1 MGVIFLKKLL
11 LFVFLLAVTL
21 CGCGNRALSSDDFAE
36 GSLLFDMGAGS
47 AESIEQCTLIDDG
60 AVPEILLPKEEYN
73 LFAKYRYESDY
84 PSDKLHELM
93 VFPTNKLINI
103 SVGGNNYV
111 LYLREDG
118 SIGAKLSEEAGF
130 KLYQADVSNRI
141 TPEKY
146 EKLIKKYA
154 D

>member
-1 MGVIFLKKLL
+1 MKKALIVIIVFFLI
-11 LFVFLLAVTL
+11 AVL
-21 CGCGNRALSSDDFAE
+21 CSCGSHALSSDDFAE

-47 AESIEQCTLIDDG
+47 AESIEQCTIIDDG

-73 LFAKYRYESDY
+73 LFAKYRYKSDY

-146 EKLIKKYA
+146 KMLVKKYA

>member
-1 MGVIFLKKLL
+1 MKKLL
-11 LFVFLLAVTL
+11 LSITCFLLTLAL
-21 CGCGNRALSSDDFAE
+21 CGCGSHALLRDDFAE

-47 AESIEQCTLIDDG
+47 AESIEKCTIIDDG

-73 LFAKYRYESDY
+73 LFAKYRYKSDY

-111 LYLREDG
+111 LYLRKDG

-130 KLYQADVSNRI
+130 KLYQADESNRI
-141 TPEKY
+141 TPEKF
-146 EKLIKKYA
+146 KSLVNKYA

>member
-1 MGVIFLKKLL
+1 MKKALIVIIGFFLI
-11 LFVFLLAVTL
+11 AAL
-21 CGCGNRALSSDDFAE
+21 CGCGSHALSSDDFAE
-36 GSLLFDMGAGS
+36 GFLLFDMGAGS
-47 AESIEQCTLIDDG
+47 AESIEQCTIIDDG
-60 AVPEILLPKEEYN
+60 AVPEILLPEEEYN
-73 LFAKYRYESDY
+73 LFAKYRYKSDY

-93 VFPTNKLINI
+93 VFPTNKPINI

-146 EKLIKKYA
+146 KMLVKKYA

>member
-1 MGVIFLKKLL
+1 MFLKKLL

-47 AESIEQCTLIDDG
+47 AESIEQCTIIDDG

-73 LFAKYRYESDY
+73 LFAKYRYKSDY

-111 LYLREDG
+111 LYLRKDG

-146 EKLIKKYA
+146 EKLVKKYA

>member
-21 CGCGNRALSSDDFAE
+21 CACGNRALSSDDLAE

>member
-1 MGVIFLKKLL
+1 MKKALIVIIGFFLI
-11 LFVFLLAVTL
+11 AAL
-21 CGCGNRALSSDDFAE
+21 CGCGSHALSSDDFAE

-73 LFAKYRYESDY
+73 LFAKYRYKSDY

>member
-11 LFVFLLAVTL
+11 LFAFLLSATL

-36 GSLLFDMGAGS
+36 GSLLFDMGAS
-47 AESIEQCTLIDDG
+47 STESIEQCTLIDDG

-84 PSDKLHELM
+84 PPDKLHELM
-93 VFPTNKLINI
+93 VFPTNKLINM
-103 SVGGNNYV
+103 SVDGNNYA
-111 LYLREDG
+111 LYLRNDG
-118 SIGAKLSEEAGF
+118 SIGVKLFEKEGF
-130 KLYQADVSNRI
+130 KLYQADESNRI

-146 EKLIKKYA
+146 EKLVKEYA

>member
-21 CGCGNRALSSDDFAE
+21 CGCGNRALSSDDFAD

>member
-1 MGVIFLKKLL
+1 MKKALIVIIGFFLI
-11 LFVFLLAVTL
+11 AAL
-21 CGCGNRALSSDDFAE
+21 CGCGSRALSSDDFAE

-47 AESIEQCTLIDDG
+47 AESIEQCTIIDDG
-60 AVPEILLPKEEYN
+60 AVSEILLPKEEYG

-84 PSDKLHELM
+84 PSDKVHELM

-111 LYLREDG
+111 LYLRENG

-141 TPEKY
+141 TPEKF
-146 EKLIKKYA
+146 KSLVNKYA

>member
-21 CGCGNRALSSDDFAE
+21 CGCGNRALSSDDFAD

-111 LYLREDG
+111 LYLRKDG

>member
-1 MGVIFLKKLL
+1 MKKALIIIIGFLIT
-11 LFVFLLAVTL
+11 VAL
-21 CGCGNRALSSDDFAE
+21 CGCGNRVLSSDDFAE
-36 GSLLFDMGAGS
+36 GSLLFDMGAS
-47 AESIEQCTLIDDG
+47 STESIEQCTLIDDG

-93 VFPTNKLINI
+93 VFPTNKLINM
-103 SVGGNNYV
+103 SVDGNNYA
-111 LYLREDG
+111 LYLRNDG
-118 SIGAKLSEEAGF
+118 SIGVKLSEKEGF
-130 KLYQADVSNRI
+130 KLYQADKSNRI

-146 EKLIKKYA
+146 EKLVKEYA